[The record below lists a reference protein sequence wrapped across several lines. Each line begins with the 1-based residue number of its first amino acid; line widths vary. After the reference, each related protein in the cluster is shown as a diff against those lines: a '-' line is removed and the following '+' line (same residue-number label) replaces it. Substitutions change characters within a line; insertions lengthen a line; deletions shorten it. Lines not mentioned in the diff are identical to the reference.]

1 VRDILADGSVRQDGL
16 VLHERDTQGRGV
28 GKINYPVLARV
39 LKVYD
44 IDDDENNRNG
54 DTVVCDLH
62 VTELGITLTQAQVL
76 YPIGGADNYMH
87 VPIHENTANL
97 DGSKFNN
104 LVDDPKLADG
114 DTVLVVFVMGD
125 IHRPYILSVQ
135 SHWQSGMNGK
145 VESPSPRPK
154 KEDGKSFKLRIN
166 GTNFIIDKDGN
177 VIFET
182 TDVVNQDESEVPRKK
197 KMMFNFDGADGQG
210 HLFVFDAED
219 NSIMIT
225 HKSGS
230 VYKMTGTGSIL
241 MHDSNGDSLYMDPSD
256 QTLTLSSGQGSLLV
270 LNQGA
275 LIIDSSGA
283 NIFSIIDEN
292 LMQITAGQDLVLS
305 SPSCTIQSGTVNVG
319 NNAFFHATIY
329 ENLKTIFDAHTHAT
343 GVGPSGPPLPPMTF
357 AIAEASPATSIQ
369 ASYVLM
375 RGNL

>member
-1 VRDILADGSVRQDGL
+1 MRDILADGSVRQDGL
-16 VLHERDTQGRGV
+16 VMYERDTQGRGV

-76 YPIGGADNYMH
+76 FPIGGADNYMH
-87 VPIHENTANL
+87 IPIHENTANL

-145 VESPSPRPK
+145 VKSPSPRPK
-154 KEDGKSFKLRIN
+154 KDDGKAFKLRIN

-182 TDVVNQDESEVPRKK
+182 TDVVNQDKSEVPRKK
-197 KMMFNFDGADGQG
+197 KMMFNFDGEDGQG

-219 NSIMIT
+219 NSISIT

-230 VYKMTGTGSIL
+230 TWKMGTTGSIL
-241 MHDSNGDSLYMDPSD
+241 MFDSNGDSLYMDPDEQSV
-256 QTLTLSSGQGSLLV
+256 TLASGQGSLLV
-270 LNQGA
+270 LNKGA
-275 LIIDSSGA
+275 LIIDSTGA
-283 NIFSIIDEN
+283 NIFSIDDT
-292 LMQITAGQDLVLS
+292 LMQLTAGQDLVIS
-305 SPSCTIQSGTVNVG
+305 APSCTIQSGTVNVG

-343 GVGPSGPPLPPMTF
+343 GVGPSGPPLPPNTM
-357 AIAEASPATSIQ
+357 ALMELSPATSVK
-369 ASYVLM
+369 ATYVLL
-375 RGNL
+375 RGNIA